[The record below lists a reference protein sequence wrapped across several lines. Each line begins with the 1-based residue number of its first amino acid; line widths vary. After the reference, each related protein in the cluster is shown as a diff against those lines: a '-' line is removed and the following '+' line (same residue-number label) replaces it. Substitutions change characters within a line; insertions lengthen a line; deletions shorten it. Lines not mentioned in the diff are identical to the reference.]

1 MEKHLDHRPIPLTER
16 FTEDEM
22 GRLRSFRARFN
33 ELWANFKDLETAG
46 LNLNGH
52 HVFDINDRIQ
62 TTVDLGVS
70 RFRIK
75 GFLVD
80 YRHFHGQDEPAHF
93 HSVMNVITRRC
104 RDQRLIEVLDR
115 NREDWNDAGT
125 LSGWHND
132 FTLGET
138 VDAVFKE
145 DVFHT
150 VRSGKQIRVR
160 LDDVAAKLSTAAMWY
175 EMTYMA
181 YSRMLI
187 IRNINWI
194 LDPVFL
200 GKQEVRVPY

>member
-1 MEKHLDHRPIPLTER
+1 MAKHLDHRSIALTEK

-22 GRLRSFRARFN
+22 HRLRSFRARFK
-33 ELWANFKDLETAG
+33 ELWANFEDLKTSG
-46 LNLNGH
+46 INLSGGFRLESSGM
-52 HVFDINDRIQ
+52 VSSDI
-62 TTVDLGVS
+62 DLGVS

-93 HSVMNVITRRC
+93 HSVLNVITRRC
-104 RDQRLIEVLDR
+104 RDQRLIEVVDR
-115 NREDWNDAGT
+115 NRQDWNGAGA

-132 FTLGET
+132 FTLDET

-150 VRSGKQIRVR
+150 VRSGKRIRVR

-175 EMTYMA
+175 EITYMT
-181 YSRMLI
+181 YSRMLV

-194 LDPVFL
+194 LEPIFL
-200 GKQEVRVPY
+200 GKHEVRVPH